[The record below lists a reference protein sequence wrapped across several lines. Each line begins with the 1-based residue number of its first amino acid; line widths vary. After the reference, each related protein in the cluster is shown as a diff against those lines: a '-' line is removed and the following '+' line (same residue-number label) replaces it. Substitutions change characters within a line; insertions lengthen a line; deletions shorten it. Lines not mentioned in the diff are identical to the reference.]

1 MPLWPSFS
9 CFLLVDTGYS
19 VLSCFLV
26 IVDSFE
32 EITGGGAAAECIS
45 GFIQVKTHYV

>member
-1 MPLWPSFS
+1 MLSR
-9 CFLLVDTGYS
+9 FLL
-19 VLSCFLV
+19 

-32 EITGGGAAAECIS
+32 KIMGGGAAAEYIS